1 MKIKKISALLVSLA
15 LTVGLVGCAAPSAN
29 LPEGDVKI
37 VNQQTQGV
45 VQLLLESTDYGKD
58 KSTVASMLLPK
69 DSQYDIDFYIERY
82 KNGELIE
89 TKELIKYTTDTIDKN
104 SIVNIIMNTAKA
116 NDGEADKSIYSIAEV
131 DKEKTTDEK
140 NPEYKMTK
148 IYEQSVDFDSK
159 SELTKIG
166 KNLGEEVTLLG
177 LVKFKEDDSEKASI
191 NLDSYKDE
199 VEKYDSAHIIKV
211 KVTKK

>member
-1 MKIKKISALLVSLA
+1 MKIKKISVLLAALA
-15 LTVGLVGCAAPSAN
+15 LTAGLVGCTAPSTN

-82 KNGELIE
+82 ENGQLTE
-89 TKELIKYTTDTIDKN
+89 TKELIKYTTDTIDKD
-104 SIVNIIMNTAKA
+104 SLVNIIMNTAKA
-116 NDGEADKSIYSIAEV
+116 NDGEADRSIYSIAEV

-148 IYEQSVDFDSK
+148 IYEKSIDFDSK

-166 KNLGEEVTLLG
+166 KNLGEEVTLVG
-177 LVKFKEDDSEKASI
+177 LVKFKEDDSEKSSI

-199 VEKYDSAHIIKV
+199 VGKYHSADIIKV

>member
-1 MKIKKISALLVSLA
+1 MKIKKISVLLAALA
-15 LTVGLVGCAAPSAN
+15 LTAGLVGCTAPSTN

-82 KNGELIE
+82 ENGQLIE

-104 SIVNIIMNTAKA
+104 SLVN
-116 NDGEADKSIYSIAEV
+116 
-131 DKEKTTDEK
+131 
-140 NPEYKMTK
+140 
-148 IYEQSVDFDSK
+148 
-159 SELTKIG
+159 
-166 KNLGEEVTLLG
+166 
-177 LVKFKEDDSEKASI
+177 
-191 NLDSYKDE
+191 
-199 VEKYDSAHIIKV
+199 
-211 KVTKK
+211 